1 MTDETFKTKIQVRH
15 VKSGPQAY
23 ISMPTRRGGEQLV
36 VLSEPKL
43 SNDLAELLRQS
54 PKLLADKEVE
64 YTKAGG
70 QVERVWEVGKT
81 WDRAATGDTRH
92 PRPVTPPV
100 NGFENPYNFI
110 PAPPRVTTDSSLG
123 DAEPKGHHRYH
134 ADRWSG
140 RISVRLTTKTPLL
153 IPDLGVEHNRHKTY
167 GIRVDEDGAPYL
179 PPTSLKGAL
188 RVAYEAVTNSRMGVV
203 STSHD
208 VPLALRYQAQSGAT
222 VVPARVT
229 DDHQLQLLP
238 GLSTIGVD
246 GAPGDGLMYAAWL
259 PFYGR
264 AKHFLQDGEKHA
276 VHGRP
281 VWVKLEHW
289 EHHISKKGRKEW
301 ICNFRFL
308 RVVALEADSECEP
321 VLPTHPSTAGS
332 FPEGDDR
339 RYQSFSQ
346 PVAGRKQFWTR
357 GWVSITYQNM
367 SNKHDERV
375 FFLSNGH
382 KQFAH
387 LTQPITPALKDCW
400 RILIKN
406 YQAEHARAIERG
418 INRPLALPS
427 RCRFSRHV
435 TGGESEVCLSPGTL
449 CYASVTAIPGGGFQ
463 AKSLYPVQI
472 SRDLYAV
479 APASLL
485 HASVSAPDSRLELS
499 PADRVFGWVSQ
510 AEGKGAWKGQL
521 RIGAITCEQGADAI
535 EQVGDAAGK
544 PLAILGQ
551 PKPAQARF
559 YAARSAKGEPMAAG
573 AKKTDGYRA
582 GSGLRGRKVY
592 LHQKQAEL
600 PGYWDAGQPKAEA
613 ITERL
618 DASPRAIY
626 REWQHHALETSTDA
640 RSDQNRSVTA
650 WVRPESS
657 FTCDIDLINLSDVE
671 LGALLWL
678 LTLPDEHYLRI
689 GGGKPLGFGSVRIEA
704 TGCDLRRGDAVAAD
718 YRNFGSRCN
727 EGQRISRIEDADAV
741 KTAYVEALPTAVGD
755 ASVAFDQLPMI
766 RAFLNAAKGGTL
778 PVHYPRTT
786 AQHGP
791 SGENFKWFV
800 ANERSADQRSALP
813 ALSEAAEQRGLAILQ
828 GQ

>member
-64 YTKAGG
+64 YTKAAG

-92 PRPVTPPV
+92 PRPVTPPA

-110 PAPPRVTTDSSLG
+110 PAPPRVTTDPSLG

-188 RVAYEAVTNSRMGVV
+188 RVAYEAVTNSRMGILDAHVER
-203 STSHD
+203 
-208 VPLALRYQAQSGAT
+208 LALRMDARDGLKLVPCRIVADGAGQLQA
-222 VVPARVT
+222 
-229 DDHQLQLLP
+229 QLLP
-238 GLSTIGVD
+238 GQSQIGNE
-246 GAPGDGLMYAAWL
+246 GKPKGQGPNCLMYAAWL
-259 PFYGR
+259 KRYRQYRPNTHQVR
-264 AKHFLQDGEKHA
+264 RDKHEHQEAIRYAGTNQLPAHGDQVFVRVRRETHQSRRFAYLQVTDIQLAAPGA
-276 VHGRP
+276 P
-281 VWVKLEHW
+281 
-289 EHHISKKGRKEW
+289 
-301 ICNFRFL
+301 C
-308 RVVALEADSECEP
+308 
-321 VLPTHPSTAGS
+321 PTGWQ
-332 FPEGDDR
+332 E
-339 RYQSFSQ
+339 
-346 PVAGRKQFWTR
+346 
-357 GWVSITYQNM
+357 GWVFISGANIM
-367 SNKHDERV
+367 KKHDEKV
-375 FFLSNGH
+375 FLLS
-382 KQFAH
+382 
-387 LTQPITPALKDCW
+387 PAATLLSLSDATVRGW
-400 RILIKN
+400 TRLIRN
-406 YQAEHARAIERG
+406 YQDEHRDEIAARQRG
-418 INRPLALPS
+418 EHGNPPRQPNEYLGHEPGQTG
-427 RCRFSRHV
+427 FSRHV
-435 TGGESEVCLSPGTL
+435 YAAGAEQLAAGTL
-449 CYASVTAIPGGGFQ
+449 CYAEIETNAQGLPTEVRQ
-463 AKSLYPVQI
+463 LLPVSI
-472 SRDLYAV
+472 SRILYDQPPITYLRANSV
-479 APASLL
+479 IPSASLQQL
-485 HASVSAPDSRLELS
+485 SA
-499 PADRVFGWVSQ
+499 ADRVFGWVSQ
-510 AEGKGAWKGQL
+510 TEGKGAWKGQL